1 MKKLVLKALIVVVF
15 LFLTV
20 GNALADMQVK
30 FGDISSGADPMGAI
44 KPIMPQIIL
53 VLGIL
58 VAALLFT
65 GAVGIIGS
73 GIKVNLA
80 HLANSIDLR
89 RSGWSGIG
97 SVVAV
102 VFVVT
107 VALVAVF
114 ELWNAYAPK

>member
-1 MKKLVLKALIVVVF
+1 MTKIAYKVLIVAVF
-15 LFLTV
+15 LFITV
-20 GNALADMQVK
+20 GNAFASMEVK
-30 FGDISSGADPMGAI
+30 FSDISSGTDPMGAI

-58 VAALLFT
+58 VAALLFS
-65 GAVGIIGS
+65 GAIGILGS
-73 GIKVNLA
+73 GVKVNIA

-89 RSGWSGIG
+89 RSGWHGIG

-102 VFVVT
+102 IFVVT

-114 ELWNAYAPK
+114 QLWNAYVPK